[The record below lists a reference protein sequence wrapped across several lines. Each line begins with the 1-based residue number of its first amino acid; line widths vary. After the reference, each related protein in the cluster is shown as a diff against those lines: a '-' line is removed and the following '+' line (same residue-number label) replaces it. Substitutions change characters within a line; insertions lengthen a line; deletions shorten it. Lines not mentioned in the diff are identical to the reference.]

1 MSKEEIL
8 TILPNIQSVDYL
20 KIKSDNPY
28 SIMLQYVDAIN
39 EKYQEKLSATV
50 IENTITTPSDSSQAL
65 ICYSFY
71 LSAKIGRGYLYRL
84 FEVEPINKTE
94 YPIKIKVFEKNPQD
108 LCIANTPKDFDD
120 MLLNIFKSE
129 FTSTLILNLI
139 AQIELHNEN
148 RNKKD

>member
-8 TILPNIQSVDYL
+8 SILPNEQSVAYS

-28 SIMLQYVDAIN
+28 SRMLQYVDAIN
-39 EKYQEKLSATV
+39 EKYKDKLSATV
-50 IENTITTPSDSSQAL
+50 TENTITDPSNSSQTL

-71 LSAKIGRGYLYRL
+71 LSAQIGRGYLYRL
-84 FEVEPINKTE
+84 FEVEPISNTD
-94 YPIKIKVFEKNPQD
+94 YPINIKVFEKNPQD
-108 LCIANTPKDFDD
+108 YGVANTPKEFDNI
-120 MLLNIFKSE
+120 LLSIFKSG

-139 AQIELHNEN
+139 AQIELYNEN